1 MTECEKET
9 NSDIDDEEELTCKV
23 RQTIKDSIFFAA
35 KDGLSIALHSLLS
48 NFDNVR
54 LKNAIINQ
62 VINYSIKSVIKLY
75 LYKTKKFVNS
85 IISYV

>member
-54 LKNAIINQ
+54 L
-62 VINYSIKSVIKLY
+62 NYTIKSVIKLY